1 MNKTTIIGNLTKDPE
16 SRTTQDGKNVC
27 NFTVA
32 VNRRQRDQ
40 NGNTIADFFRVSAWS
55 KLGENCQK
63 YLAKGRKVG
72 VVGAVSAHPYTD
84 NQGNA
89 RANLELFAE
98 EVEFLSPI
106 GQQGQ
111 ATTEAPSSAQAPAQG
126 GFQQVES
133 DELPF

>member
-16 SRTTQDGKNVC
+16 SRTTQDGKYVC

-98 EVEFLSPI
+98 EVEFLSPV

-111 ATTEAPSSAQAPAQG
+111 ATAEAPAPAQAPAQV
-126 GFQQVES
+126 GFTEVS
-133 DELPF
+133 NDELPF

>member
-111 ATTEAPSSAQAPAQG
+111 ATAEAPASAQAPAQG